1 MALGPAAAD
10 MTGKS
15 VLITGGTKGLGLG
28 CARVLVAAGAN
39 VHICGR
45 DAEAGTRA
53 AAELGVMGPGR
64 CDFISA
70 DIGQLDD
77 ARELVHKAAA
87 RYGRLDCLI
96 NNAVLYPGLR
106 AIESIPLELALETI
120 RVNVLAYF
128 VMSREALLYLRETHG
143 TIIMM
148 GSLAGTLG
156 HWHDTVYSMTK
167 GAVASLS
174 RSLALEEARNGV
186 RVNCILPGYVQS
198 DASAKAI
205 ATSASPEA
213 LEQFLDGWQWMGRA
227 GTPEEVGHAALFL
240 ASDMSS
246 FCTGI
251 DLIVSGGLEIGY
263 GTKQPYP
270 DFFGKPSET

>member
-148 GSLAGTLG
+148 GQPCRDSRPLARHRLLHDQGRRCVAESVARLGGGTQR
-156 HWHDTVYSMTK
+156 
-167 GAVASLS
+167 GACQLHTPRL
-174 RSLALEEARNGV
+174 RS
-186 RVNCILPGYVQS
+186 
-198 DASAKAI
+198 K
-205 ATSASPEA
+205 
-213 LEQFLDGWQWMGRA
+213 
-227 GTPEEVGHAALFL
+227 
-240 ASDMSS
+240 
-246 FCTGI
+246 
-251 DLIVSGGLEIGY
+251 
-263 GTKQPYP
+263 
-270 DFFGKPSET
+270 

>member
-167 GAVASLS
+167 GRRCVAESV
-174 RSLALEEARNGV
+174 ARLGGGTQ
-186 RVNCILPGYVQS
+186 RGACQLHTPGYVQS